1 MNQITVTA
9 MVLAVSPVGEYDR
22 RVVLLTKERGKL
34 AAFARG
40 ARRQGSALLG
50 VTSPFSFGEFTLYE
64 GRTSYT
70 LMSASVS
77 NYFEELRTDVEGA
90 YYGFYFM
97 DLASYYAREAADERE
112 LLKLLYQSL
121 RALTNLH
128 IPNRLVRCIFELRT
142 IVIEGEGPQLG
153 ECVLCGNEAGERLF
167 SVRKGGLVC
176 RQCEGRAGDA
186 RPLLGSTVYAMQYIA
201 ATPLEKLYTFVVKE
215 EVLEELE
222 QVTGAYLEAY
232 VGRHFKSLDILETV
246 IGTDRRFKED
256 LT

>member
-1 MNQITVTA
+1 M
-9 MVLAVSPVGEYDR
+9 
-22 RVVLLTKERGKL
+22 
-34 AAFARG
+34 
-40 ARRQGSALLG
+40 
-50 VTSPFSFGEFTLYE
+50 
-64 GRTSYT
+64 
-70 LMSASVS
+70 
-77 NYFEELRTDVEGA
+77 
-90 YYGFYFM
+90 
-97 DLASYYAREAADERE
+97 
-112 LLKLLYQSL
+112 
-121 RALTNLH
+121 
-128 IPNRLVRCIFELRT
+128 RCIFELRT

>member
-176 RQCEGRAGDA
+176 RWSR
-186 RPLLGSTVYAMQYIA
+186 
-201 ATPLEKLYTFVVKE
+201 
-215 EVLEELE
+215 
-222 QVTGAYLEAY
+222 
-232 VGRHFKSLDILETV
+232 
-246 IGTDRRFKED
+246 
-256 LT
+256 

>member
-1 MNQITVTA
+1 MIF
-9 MVLAVSPVGEYDR
+9 
-22 RVVLLTKERGKL
+22 RG
-34 AAFARG
+34 
-40 ARRQGSALLG
+40 QSALRY
-50 VTSPFSFGEFTLYE
+50 PK
-64 GRTSYT
+64 
-70 LMSASVS
+70 
-77 NYFEELRTDVEGA
+77 
-90 YYGFYFM
+90 
-97 DLASYYAREAADERE
+97 DERAVHGGE
-112 LLKLLYQSL
+112 QDVPLRVFREPGGDGDAQTAHFQLVVKPLLDAVLFVRPDQMIRKPLGGFLAHARQLLYQSL
-121 RALTNLH
+121 RALANVH

-176 RQCEGRAGDA
+176 RQCEGKVGDA

-246 IGTDRRFKED
+246 IGTD
-256 LT
+256 

>member
-1 MNQITVTA
+1 MTD
-9 MVLAVSPVGEYDR
+9 G
-22 RVVLLTKERGKL
+22 VVALTKRAGKL

-40 ARRQGSALLG
+40 QGGRERPSG

-121 RALTNLH
+121 RALTNVH